1 MDRLYMTILW
11 IDYTLYE
18 YTTYVLHHVLKL
30 VGVARTGPSE
40 EERKLGAAEEVPLT
54 QKKTGT
60 DGDFS
65 RNLTIIYWNYYGMIF
80 DTFGCL
86 SLVLIWD

>member
-1 MDRLYMTILW
+1 MKPLQMDRLYMTILW

-54 QKKTGT
+54 QKKQV
-60 DGDFS
+60 
-65 RNLTIIYWNYYGMIF
+65 LMAI
-80 DTFGCL
+80 
-86 SLVLIWD
+86 SLGI